1 MKHLLNVIVVSM
13 NVAGLSGIASA
24 QAKPEDTIKNRKSS
38 LTLVQSHM
46 KTIGAMLKGERPL
59 DAAFVAKNAALIET
73 LAREFPDGFPAG
85 TDRGDT
91 KARPEI
97 WSQPDKF
104 RQATSRYQSEANKFT
119 EVARTGNVDN
129 MKAQF
134 GALAKSCG
142 ACHEDFRN
150 K

>member
-1 MKHLLNVIVVSM
+1 MIVFATIVS
-13 NVAGLSGIASA
+13 GLGGIATA
-24 QAKPEDTIKNRKSS
+24 QVKPEDTIKNRKSS

-46 KTIGAMLKGERPL
+46 RTIAAMLKGERPM
-59 DAAFVAKNAALIET
+59 DAALVAKNAALIET
-73 LAREFPDGFPAG
+73 LAKAFPEGFPPG

-104 RQATSRYQSEANKFT
+104 RQATNRYQGEATKFT
-119 EVARTGNVDN
+119 EVAKTGNVDN
-129 MKAQF
+129 ITAQF

-142 ACHEDFRN
+142 ACHEDFRT